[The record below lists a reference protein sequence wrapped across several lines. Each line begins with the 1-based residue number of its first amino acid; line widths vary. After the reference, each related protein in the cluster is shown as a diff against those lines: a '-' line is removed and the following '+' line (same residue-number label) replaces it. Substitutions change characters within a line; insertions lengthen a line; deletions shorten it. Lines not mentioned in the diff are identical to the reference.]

1 MSSASSPNEG
11 SCKNA
16 SAGNGNDNDSNDGVM
31 ANNKEASSDNS
42 GNVSDGSNR
51 INGSIVGGDNQ
62 KLLVQ
67 DFMSYL
73 AKEGNIASMTV
84 ETSDGRRISAKFEG
98 EIAVPTPN
106 TADLSVKAPK
116 APNNAGSSKQTTAAT
131 KATDT
136 DNTGENN
143 IRSDKVVKGAE
154 IIDSTPTSSSLPILG
169 LEAFTSRDWSINY
182 QDKHV
187 EVSGLEDPKNC
198 ATDNKSLPSPLLTSS
213 TSNDS
218 KTSLR
223 PKKRSA
229 TKTEGGSPETEPGKP
244 KWNAMSALADAATV
258 AQRQREQNA
267 GIASADGIT
276 AEKITT
282 GGAPTAARAISTS
295 SDIQVSKKKATK
307 RKPRKIIPD
316 VKEYVEFTETDVLFG
331 RGGRSNHHPG
341 NKAYRDIVTRQ
352 QDHYR
357 SCDKNE
363 KTKVAQGIVDHVHN
377 EINGRFLE
385 LDKDC
390 QRWFL
395 VPHVVAR
402 RKVGQAL
409 RENNTEEARAAKRAK
424 YQGKLNSLKK
434 NSEVAKSGRDMNS
447 IAPIADIDISTVK
460 NVIPIV
466 TADSNNNVIPIDV
479 TESTNRVEV

>member
-131 KATDT
+131 KTTDT

-154 IIDSTPTSSSLPILG
+154 IIDSTPTSSSLPIPG

-331 RGGRSNHHPG
+331 RGGRSNRECF
-341 NKAYRDIVTRQ
+341 K
-352 QDHYR
+352 
-357 SCDKNE
+357 SS
-363 KTKVAQGIVDHVHN
+363 KV
-377 EINGRFLE
+377 E
-385 LDKDC
+385 
-390 QRWFL
+390 RWNL
-395 VPHVVAR
+395 
-402 RKVGQAL
+402 L
-409 RENNTEEARAAKRAK
+409 REVDEFH
-424 YQGKLNSLKK
+424 L
-434 NSEVAKSGRDMNS
+434 
-447 IAPIADIDISTVK
+447 
-460 NVIPIV
+460 
-466 TADSNNNVIPIDV
+466 
-479 TESTNRVEV
+479 

>member
-1 MSSASSPNEG
+1 MSSPTSPNEG

-16 SAGNGNDNDSNDGVM
+16 SAGNGNVNGSINNAM

-42 GNVSDGSNR
+42 GNASDGSNS
-51 INGSIVGGDNQ
+51 IDGSVVSGDKQ
-62 KLLVQ
+62 QLLVQ

-73 AKEGNIASMTV
+73 AKESNIASMTV

-106 TADLSVKAPK
+106 TTDLSVQASKAPT
-116 APNNAGSSKQTTAAT
+116 NAGPSKQTTVAI
-131 KATDT
+131 KAIDT
-136 DNTGENN
+136 NNTGENN
-143 IRSDKVVKGAE
+143 IRSDKVIKGAE
-154 IIDSTPTSSSLPILG
+154 KSDSTPTSSLQPMSD

-198 ATDNKSLPSPLLTSS
+198 AAGNKSLPSPLLTSS
-213 TSNDS
+213 TSDDS
-218 KTSLR
+218 KTSLQS
-223 PKKRSA
+223 KKRSA
-229 TKTEGGSPETEPGKP
+229 IKTEDGSPETEPGKP

-258 AQRQREQNA
+258 AERQREQNA
-267 GIASADGIT
+267 GIASA
-276 AEKITT
+276 AKITT
-282 GGAPTAARAISTS
+282 AGAQTTATAISTS
-295 SDIQVSKKKATK
+295 SNNQVSKKKASK
-307 RKPRKIIPD
+307 RKPRKILPD
-316 VKEYVEFTETDVLFG
+316 VKEYVEFTDTDVLFG

-341 NKAYRDIVTRQ
+341 NKAYRDIVTGK

-363 KTKVAQGIVDHVHN
+363 KTKVAQGIVDHVNN
-377 EINGRFLE
+377 EIRGRFLE

-395 VPHVVAR
+395 VPQVVAR

-424 YQGKLNSLKK
+424 YQGKLNSMKK
-434 NSEVAKSGRDMNS
+434 NSDVAKSGHDMNS
-447 IAPIADIDISTVK
+447 IAPIADINGNTIK

-466 TADSNNNVIPIDV
+466 TADSNNNVIPIDIS
-479 TESTNRVEV
+479 ESTNRVEV